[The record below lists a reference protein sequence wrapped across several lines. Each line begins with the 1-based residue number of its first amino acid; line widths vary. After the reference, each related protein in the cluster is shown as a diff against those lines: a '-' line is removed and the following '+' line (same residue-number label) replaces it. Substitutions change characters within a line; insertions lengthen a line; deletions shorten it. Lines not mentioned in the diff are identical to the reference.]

1 MGLLDEITGGIKN
14 ALSGGGNQGNL
25 LESVQHLLTS
35 SETGGLEGLV
45 QKFKDKGLGDTIASW
60 ISTGE
65 NKSITQE
72 KIQQVLGNSYI
83 QQLAAKAGLSTDEI
97 SNKLATMLPQVIDKL
112 TPNGKL
118 PEGGK
123 IAEGLNTLKDQ
134 FFKKA

>member
-1 MGLLDEITGGIKN
+1 MGLFDEITSGLKG

-35 SETGGLEGLV
+35 SEAGGLEGLV

-60 ISTGE
+60 IGTGE
-65 NKSITQE
+65 NKPISQE
-72 KIQQVLGNSYI
+72 KIQQVLGNSYV

-97 SNKLATMLPQVIDKL
+97 SNKLATILPQVIDKL

-118 PEGGK
+118 PEGSK
-123 IAEGLNTLKDQ
+123 ISEGLNMLMNQ
-134 FFKKA
+134 FFKKP